1 MTNLLLLGG
10 RHYADMKH
18 EMVSLPECS
27 QLDSALLK
35 RRVNF
40 SFIRWG
46 PLLLLKCLA
55 KNHPWV
61 FSVAS
66 QNTYVFLFLAVIF
79 NTLITSHVPLIF
91 FTEQSQLTT
100 LQQNS
105 SSSGAANTCPT
116 HLLCPSALRCC
127 KTVTACRRQI
137 SYTTPGWGNS
147 SGDTPFRST
156 KWAASPRSC
165 LSTWWLHTHHG
176 TGRAGTKQKEVPLA
190 GRAMHCS
197 SPQSLHH
204 AARRPGIKSPWTS
217 VAVLCGWRLTWLLLF

>member
-40 SFIRWG
+40 SFISRG

-55 KNHPWV
+55 KNLPWV

-66 QNTYVFLFLAVIF
+66 QSTYVFLFLAVIF
-79 NTLITSHVPLIF
+79 NTLITSHVPFIF

-116 HLLCPSALRCC
+116 TSALPICPPLL
-127 KTVTACRRQI
+127 Q
-137 SYTTPGWGNS
+137 NS
-147 SGDTPFRST
+147 DRLQEANILHYPRVMQQFR
-156 KWAASPRSC
+156 
-165 LSTWWLHTHHG
+165 
-176 TGRAGTKQKEVPLA
+176 
-190 GRAMHCS
+190 
-197 SPQSLHH
+197 
-204 AARRPGIKSPWTS
+204 
-217 VAVLCGWRLTWLLLF
+217 